1 MEEESSVEAEKTAE
15 PGPVTRQPHVMAC
28 YHNYLAHFQ
37 VKLVSLDTY
46 TFWNVDSIPSCKAAP
61 LQSGMKNTDVKMNI
75 MRDPSENPGRL

>member
-46 TFWNVDSIPSCKAAP
+46 LYVLDNDRA
-61 LQSGMKNTDVKMNI
+61 
-75 MRDPSENPGRL
+75 RLLHCSQV